1 LKTGHKPHAGSRFTP
16 LYSFIEMKRASTRA
30 HRPQLS
36 FDIAGPPMLS
46 EFSLIERYF
55 SQPAAAFPATD
66 DGPKATLGIGD
77 DCALLAPKR
86 GQHLAISTDML
97 VSGRHFFPD
106 VSPWALGYKALAVNL
121 SDLAAMGAKPRAFT
135 LALSMPKA
143 DESWLE
149 AFSEGLF
156 HIAKQYGCELIGGDT
171 TGGPHV
177 TISITVFGDVP
188 AARALRRDAA
198 RPGDDIWISG
208 VLGGARAGLGIRR
221 GEWSM
226 NNPADEAIAIKALE
240 QPEPR
245 VALGIALRGIAHAAL
260 DLSDG
265 LAGDLLHILKRSK
278 VRATVNI
285 DQVPRSGVIAALP
298 TAAQVRSILA
308 GGDDYELCFTAPAD
322 ARAKIDRIGK
332 AQKVLLTRI
341 GTIEGLAA
349 SLAPASLAPSGTP
362 NDLPAI
368 DWRDNTGPVSFLDTG
383 FDHFHAD

>member
-1 LKTGHKPHAGSRFTP
+1 
-16 LYSFIEMKRASTRA
+16 MKRASTGA

-36 FDIAGPPMLS
+36 PDIAGSPMLS

-55 SQPAAAFPATD
+55 SQPAAAFGAPD
-66 DGPKATLGIGD
+66 DEPKATLGIGD
-77 DCALLAPKR
+77 DCALLAPKH

-135 LALSMPKA
+135 LALSMPTA

-149 AFSEGLF
+149 AFSGGLF
-156 HIAKQYGCELIGGDT
+156 DMANQHGCELIGGDT
-171 TGGPHV
+171 TSGPHV
-177 TISITVFGDVP
+177 CISITVFGDVP
-188 AARALRRDAA
+188 AGEALRRDSA
-198 RPGDDIWISG
+198 RPGDDIWVSG

-226 NNPADEAIAIKALE
+226 KDPADEAVAIKALE

-260 DLSDG
+260 DISDG
-265 LAGDLLHILKRSK
+265 LAGDLLHILKRSN

-285 DQVPRSGVIAALP
+285 DQIPRCATLAALP
-298 TAAQVRSILA
+298 DTSQVHCILA
-308 GGDDYELCFTAPAD
+308 GGDDYELCFTAPVAV
-322 ARAKIDRIGK
+322 RAEIERVGTV
-332 AQKVLLTRI
+332 QKVLLTRI

-349 SLAPASLAPSGTP
+349 EGRAACGTSSTP
-362 NDLPAI
+362 QDQPLI
-368 DWRDNTGPVSFLDTG
+368 DWRNNTGPVSLPDTG